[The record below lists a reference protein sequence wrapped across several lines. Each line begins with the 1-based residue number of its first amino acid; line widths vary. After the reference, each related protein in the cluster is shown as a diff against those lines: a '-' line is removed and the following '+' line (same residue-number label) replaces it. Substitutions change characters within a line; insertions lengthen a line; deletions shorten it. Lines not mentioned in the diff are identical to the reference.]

1 MKMKNLKTTILIV
14 IVSISCFTQV
24 IAQESTRKTE
34 TLVDEKRVIEKTTS
48 VLVDTLKTQVI
59 STAKPETSDKTP
71 KIIEKPTSVIN
82 SRKTN
87 HDIAKNSV
95 GNVK

>member
-1 MKMKNLKTTILIV
+1 M
-14 IVSISCFTQV
+14 
-24 IAQESTRKTE
+24 
-34 TLVDEKRVIEKTTS
+34 
-48 VLVDTLKTQVI
+48 VDTLKTQVI

-95 GNVK
+95 GNVKWTSAGTKHDNSPKAVINISQRLLLLFYIWSKNF